1 MKTMKF
7 LSGVLGISLTASS
20 LSAQVK
26 TPVYLDLSKP
36 MEERIEDALSR
47 MTLHEKIGVIH
58 AQSKFSSP
66 GVARLGIPDVW
77 CTDGPHG
84 IRPDVLWD
92 EWEQAGCTNDSCV
105 AFPALSALASTWNVQ
120 LANQYGISIG
130 EEARY
135 RKKSVL
141 LGPGCNILRNPL
153 NGRSFEYLGED
164 PYLSGQMVTQYI
176 LGVQEQ
182 GVAACVKHY
191 ALNNNELNRYTSN
204 VNCDERTL
212 REIYLPAFEAAIK
225 EGHAWSIMGGY
236 NLFRDQ
242 HACHN
247 DYLMNKILKGEW
259 GFDGTVIS
267 DWGGTQSTQ
276 EAIYNSLDMEFGTWT
291 DGLKMGLTNAYDRY
305 YLGVPYETLI
315 KEGKVGTQELDD
327 KVRRVLRMIFRTAMN
342 PQGGFGSMNSEEHI
356 AVARKVGAESIV
368 LLKNTPVK
376 EKGQKVGT
384 PVLPLNLDNIKRL
397 LVVGEN
403 AIKMMTVGGG
413 SSSLKAQHEVLPL
426 DGIKARLA
434 GTGIEVVYARGYVGD
449 VGGEYN
455 GVTTGQSLE
464 DNRSAGELI
473 AEAVSEASKADAVIF
488 IGGLNKADHQDAE
501 GFDREQYGLPY
512 GQDAVIE
519 ALLAANPH
527 LVVVNISGNPVA
539 MPWAA
544 KVPAILQDWYLGSEA
559 GNSLAD
565 VLTGDVNPSGHL
577 AMTWYASLDQ
587 CSVFAALDA
596 KGRRLKKQPSAQTI
610 DEIKAINPAQ
620 YPGIKAADKD
630 QWDLTYSEGI
640 FVGYRYTDQQN
651 LQPLF
656 PFGHGLSYTT
666 FEMTSAEVKSVN
678 GLPVVTAT
686 VKNTGK
692 VAGAQVVQLY
702 VHDAQSSVVRPVKE
716 LKGFGKLFLQP
727 GESQTVTLALTER
740 DLSFYDEDSRLW
752 VAEAGRFDLLVGF
765 SSQDIKKALPFN
777 YSK

>member
-1 MKTMKF
+1 MKTRML
-7 LSGVLGISLTASS
+7 LSILLGANIAIGS
-20 LSAQVK
+20 LSAQSQ

-36 MEERIEDALSR
+36 LEERVEDALSR

-105 AFPALSALASTWNVQ
+105 AFPALSALASTWNVE
-120 LANQYGISIG
+120 LAHQYGISIG

-135 RKKSVL
+135 RNKSVL

-164 PYLSGQMVTQYI
+164 PYLSGKMVTQYI
-176 LGVQEQ
+176 LGVQAQ

-191 ALNNNELNRYTSN
+191 ALNNNEVNRYTSN
-204 VNCDERTL
+204 AICDERTL
-212 REIYLPAFEAAIK
+212 REIYLPAFEAAVK

-236 NLFRDQ
+236 NLFRGQ

-247 DYLMNKILKGEW
+247 DYLMNKILKSEW

-267 DWGGTQSTQ
+267 DWGGTQSTR
-276 EAIYNSLDMEFGTWT
+276 EAIHNSLDMEFGTWT
-291 DGLKMGLTNAYDRY
+291 DGLKMGLTNAYDNY
-305 YLGVPYETLI
+305 YLAQPYEKLI
-315 KEGKVGTQELDD
+315 KEGKESTKELDD
-327 KVRRVLRMIFRTAMN
+327 KVRRVLRMIFRTSMN
-342 PQGGFGSMNSEEHI
+342 PNRPWGAMNSESHI

-368 LLKNTPVK
+368 LLKNDAVK
-376 EKGQKVGT
+376 AKGQKKAT
-384 PVLPLNLDNIKRL
+384 PVLPLDLSNIKRI

-413 SSSLKAQHEVLPL
+413 SSSLKAQHEILPL

-434 GTGIEVVYARGYVGD
+434 NTGIEVAYARGYVGD

-455 GVTTGQSLE
+455 GVKTGQFLE
-464 DNRSAGELI
+464 DKRTPEELI
-473 AEAVSEASKADAVIF
+473 KEAVTEAKQSDVVIF

-501 GFDREQYGLPY
+501 GFDREQYNLPY

-519 ALLAANPH
+519 ALVAANPR

-539 MPWAA
+539 MPWVK
-544 KVPAILQDWYLGSEA
+544 KVPAIMQDWYLGSEA

-565 VLTGDVNPSGHL
+565 VLTGDENPSGHL
-577 AMTWYASLDQ
+577 AMTYYAGLEQSPLYGHED
-587 CSVFAALDA
+587 
-596 KGRRLKKQPSAQTI
+596 R
-610 DEIKAINPAQ
+610 
-620 YPGIKAADKD
+620 YPGIKREGSEE
-630 QWDLTYSEGI
+630 WDLTYSEGI
-640 FVGYRYTDQQN
+640 FVGYRHIDKNKLT
-651 LQPLF
+651 PTF
-656 PFGHGLSYTT
+656 PFGHGLSYTNFKMSDAQVT
-666 FEMTSAEVKSVN
+666 EKE
-678 GLPVVTAT
+678 GLPVVTCRVT
-686 VKNTGK
+686 NLGK

-702 VHDAQSSVVRPVKE
+702 VTDVECSVERPVKE
-716 LKGFGKLFLQP
+716 LKGFTKVYLEP
-727 GESQTVTLALTER
+727 GESKEVTLTLTQR
-740 DLSFYDEDSRLW
+740 DLSFFDVSTMNW
-752 VAEAGRFDLLVGF
+752 KAEAGKFSLHLGF
-765 SSQDIKKALPFN
+765 SSTDIKTTLSFN
-777 YSK
+777 YK